1 MPRMTIG
8 DLGYTPGQLP
18 SGPKNSILDIKGV
31 RVGQVT
37 IGEDGDG
44 VRKGVTIILPRDP
57 LEIHIPCYAGMH
69 TLNGN
74 GEVTGSYQV
83 KDWGYTSTPL
93 ALINS
98 CSLGIVFHTIWQ

>member
-1 MPRMTIG
+1 M
-8 DLGYTPGQLP
+8 LGRFEYSLTE
-18 SGPKNSILDIKGV
+18 IGV

-37 IGEDGDG
+37 VGKDGDD
-44 VRKGVTIILPRDP
+44 VCNGVTIVLPRDP

-83 KDWGYTSTPL
+83 KDWGYTNTVCL
-93 ALINS
+93 LHQFNIMGLNIY
-98 CSLGIVFHTIWQ
+98 SLLL